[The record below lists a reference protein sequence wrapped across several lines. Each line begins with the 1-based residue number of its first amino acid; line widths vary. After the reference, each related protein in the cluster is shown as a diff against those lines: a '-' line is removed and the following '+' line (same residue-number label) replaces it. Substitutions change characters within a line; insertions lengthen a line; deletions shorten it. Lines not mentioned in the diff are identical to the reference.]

1 MTMINNI
8 RELKN
13 SSFNL
18 QIFNKPNNYVFN
30 DTESKLIKKDIQLLK
45 IYLIKKFFCLFLKD
59 AIIET

>member
-1 MTMINNI
+1 MINNI

-18 QIFNKPNNYVFN
+18 QTFNKPNNDVFN